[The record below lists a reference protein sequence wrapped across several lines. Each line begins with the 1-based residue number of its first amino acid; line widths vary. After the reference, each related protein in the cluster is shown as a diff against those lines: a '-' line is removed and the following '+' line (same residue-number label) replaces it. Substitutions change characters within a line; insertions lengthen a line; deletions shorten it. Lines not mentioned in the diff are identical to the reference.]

1 MKQRRDATENGGWV
15 REAALAY
22 AQKRKARKEA
32 AMREAAE

>member
-1 MKQRRDATENGGWV
+1 MKQRQEATDAGTWV

-32 AMREAAE
+32 AMKVAAE